1 MLAPTLHDL
10 LPLPP
15 LARYT
20 LQDWIEARPEMS
32 NTSHAG
38 IELWLAALSEL
49 ARLVECAVLAMPH
62 ARCLGRRL
70 GCWASGQAWAA
81 PRTPEARLGN
91 TDPDVS
97 T

>member
-49 ARLVECAVLAMPH
+49 ARHVERAVLAMPH
-62 ARCLGRRL
+62 A
-70 GCWASGQAWAA
+70 APAA
-81 PRTPEARLGN
+81 A
-91 TDPDVS
+91 
-97 T
+97 